1 MRFITPGYF
10 QAMGIPLKLGRGV
23 EESDGT
29 TALPVAVV
37 SESFVQRYWPGKN
50 PIGRSFQIASGTRTI
65 VGVAGNVR
73 VRGLEARSEPQV
85 YLSYRQMRDGNLVW
99 YAPKD
104 LAVRTTVNPTSLTA
118 GIRAIIHDADPQQ
131 PISDVQTLT
140 EIVES
145 NTASRRVQARVL
157 GAFAAIAFLLAAVGI
172 HGLLSF
178 SVSQR
183 TQEIGVRMALG
194 AKSGQILSLIL
205 GESSRLAIAGV
216 VLGAGLGYGAG
227 RAMQSLLAGL
237 EPGDAATFAT
247 AMALAVMM
255 TLAGSLIPTVR
266 AVRVDPAVAVRA
278 E

>member
-1 MRFITPGYF
+1 PKS
-10 QAMGIPLKLGRGV
+10 L
-23 EESDGT
+23 
-29 TALPVAVV
+29 
-37 SESFVQRYWPGKN
+37 
-50 PIGRSFQIASGTRTI
+50 IAAIS
-65 VGVAGNVR
+65 
-73 VRGLEARSEPQV
+73 
-85 YLSYRQMRDGNLVW
+85 
-99 YAPKD
+99 
-104 LAVRTTVNPTSLTA
+104 
-118 GIRAIIHDADPQQ
+118 AIIHDADPQQ

-227 RAMQSLLAGL
+227 RAMQSVLAGL
-237 EPGDAATFAT
+237 GPGDAATFGT

-266 AVRVDPAVAVRA
+266 AVRVDPAVAVRV

>member
-1 MRFITPGYF
+1 
-10 QAMGIPLKLGRGV
+10 
-23 EESDGT
+23 
-29 TALPVAVV
+29 VV
-37 SESFVQRYWPGKN
+37 SESFAQRYWPGQN
-50 PIGRSFQIASGTRTI
+50 AIGRRFQIASGTRAI

-73 VRGLEARSEPQV
+73 VRGLEAPSEPQV
-85 YLSYRQMRDGNLVW
+85 YLSYRQMRDGKVVW

-104 LAVRTTVNPTSLTA
+104 LAVRTTVNPTVNPTSLTA
-118 GIRAIIHDADPQQ
+118 AIRAIIHDADPQQ

-237 EPGDAATFAT
+237 DPGDAATFAM

>member
-1 MRFITPGYF
+1 VRRLIVTADDFG
-10 QAMGIPLKLGRGV
+10 AAVEVNEAVERAHRDGILSAASLMVAGV
-23 EESDGT
+23 AAGD
-29 TALPVAVV
+29 AVQIAPQHPDQV
-37 SESFVQRYWPGKN
+37 HP
-50 PIGRSFQIASGTRTI
+50 PIGQ
-65 VGVAGNVR
+65 VG
-73 VRGLEARSEPQV
+73 E
-85 YLSYRQMRDGNLVW
+85 
-99 YAPKD
+99 
-104 LAVRTTVNPTSLTA
+104 
-118 GIRAIIHDADPQQ
+118 IADPQQ

>member
-1 MRFITPGYF
+1 M
-10 QAMGIPLKLGRGV
+10 
-23 EESDGT
+23 
-29 TALPVAVV
+29 
-37 SESFVQRYWPGKN
+37 
-50 PIGRSFQIASGTRTI
+50 
-65 VGVAGNVR
+65 GVAGNVR
-73 VRGLEARSEPQV
+73 VRGLEAPSEPQV

-118 GIRAIIHDADPQQ
+118 AIRAIIHDADPQQ

-237 EPGDAATFAT
+237 DPGDAATFAT
-247 AMALAVMM
+247 AMALAVIL

>member
-1 MRFITPGYF
+1 
-10 QAMGIPLKLGRGV
+10 V
-23 EESDGT
+23 EESDGA

-37 SESFVQRYWPGKN
+37 SESFVQRYWPGRN
-50 PIGRSFQIASGTRTI
+50 AIGRSFQIASGTRTI

-118 GIRAIIHDADPQQ
+118 AIRAIIHDADPLQ

>member
-1 MRFITPGYF
+1 
-10 QAMGIPLKLGRGV
+10 
-23 EESDGT
+23 
-29 TALPVAVV
+29 
-37 SESFVQRYWPGKN
+37 
-50 PIGRSFQIASGTRTI
+50 
-65 VGVAGNVR
+65 
-73 VRGLEARSEPQV
+73 
-85 YLSYRQMRDGNLVW
+85 
-99 YAPKD
+99 
-104 LAVRTTVNPTSLTA
+104 
-118 GIRAIIHDADPQQ
+118 
-131 PISDVQTLT
+131 VQTLT

-157 GAFAAIAFLLAAVGI
+157 GAFAAIALLLAAVGI

-205 GESSRLAIAGV
+205 RESSRLAIAGV

-227 RAMQSLLAGL
+227 CAMQSLLAGL
-237 EPGDAATFAT
+237 DPGDAATFAT
-247 AMALAVMM
+247 AMALAAMM

-266 AVRVDPAVAVRA
+266 AVRVDPAVALRA

>member
-1 MRFITPGYF
+1 M
-10 QAMGIPLKLGRGV
+10 
-23 EESDGT
+23 
-29 TALPVAVV
+29 
-37 SESFVQRYWPGKN
+37 
-50 PIGRSFQIASGTRTI
+50 
-65 VGVAGNVR
+65 
-73 VRGLEARSEPQV
+73 
-85 YLSYRQMRDGNLVW
+85 
-99 YAPKD
+99 
-104 LAVRTTVNPTSLTA
+104 
-118 GIRAIIHDADPQQ
+118 
-131 PISDVQTLT
+131 T

-145 NTASRRVQARVL
+145 YTASRQVQARVL

-216 VLGAGLGYGAG
+216 ILGAGLGYGAG

-237 EPGDAATFAT
+237 DPGDAVTFAT
-247 AMALAVMM
+247 AMMLAVMM
-255 TLAGSLIPTVR
+255 TLAGSLMPTVR

>member
-1 MRFITPGYF
+1 
-10 QAMGIPLKLGRGV
+10 
-23 EESDGT
+23 
-29 TALPVAVV
+29 
-37 SESFVQRYWPGKN
+37 
-50 PIGRSFQIASGTRTI
+50 
-65 VGVAGNVR
+65 
-73 VRGLEARSEPQV
+73 
-85 YLSYRQMRDGNLVW
+85 
-99 YAPKD
+99 
-104 LAVRTTVNPTSLTA
+104 
-118 GIRAIIHDADPQQ
+118 
-131 PISDVQTLT
+131 VQTLT

-157 GAFAAIAFLLAAVGI
+157 GAFAAVAFLLAAVGI

-205 GESSRLAIAGV
+205 GESSRLAIVGV
-216 VLGAGLGYGAG
+216 VLGAGLGYAAG

-237 EPGDAATFAT
+237 NPGDAATFAT
-247 AMALAVMM
+247 AIALAVAL
-255 TLAGSLIPTVR
+255 TLAGSLIPTAR